1 MWLLVGNGM
10 GLSSRVAHAF
20 FDYFC
25 YKTACRALYKQ
36 KGFNIEAAT
45 TIMKQPDR
53 ITTAFTT
60 LREQML
66 SLAERITGNRDDAA
80 DAVQDAF
87 VKLWQQRGRYESA
100 SHASG
105 AGMTTV
111 RNASVDLARRNS
123 RRAHVPIERADEAPV
138 EVTDT
143 DRELAYRQ
151 VRAIIDKE
159 LSPNQR
165 AIIDMREV
173 EGMEFDDIALRLG
186 LQAATVRVELSRA
199 RKRVRE
205 IYQARRKES

>member
-1 MWLLVGNGM
+1 
-10 GLSSRVAHAF
+10 
-20 FDYFC
+20 
-25 YKTACRALYKQ
+25 
-36 KGFNIEAAT
+36 
-45 TIMKQPDR
+45 MKQPDH
-53 ITTAFTT
+53 ITSAFTA

-87 VKLWQQRGRYESA
+87 VKLWLRRERIESS

-105 AGMTTV
+105 AGITTV

-123 RRAHVPIERADEAPV
+123 RRGHIPIEQADDAPV
-138 EVTDT
+138 EVADT

-151 VRAIIDKE
+151 VRAII
-159 LSPNQR
+159 N
-165 AIIDMREV
+165 MREV
-173 EGMEFDDIALRLG
+173 EGMEFEDIALRLG

-205 IYQARRKES
+205 IYQERKEN